1 MRSTADTSGSRSC
14 LKLRYFERKM
24 CRLIAVFL
32 IAFVLTV
39 SMAQPLS
46 KRAILGCVTN
56 KCSMLLSVL
65 RDPRMIPNW
74 KADRWDKAMAHM
86 KAYTALFSN
95 NDDDDSHL
103 MNRRSARQQRLRAR
117 KPQFEVATV
126 NV

>member
-1 MRSTADTSGSRSC
+1 
-14 LKLRYFERKM
+14 M

-39 SMAQPLS
+39 STAQPLA
-46 KRAILGCVTN
+46 KRAILGCKTN

-95 NDDDDSHL
+95 NDDDDSHM

-117 KPQFEVATV
+117 NPQFVVAPV